1 MKTPR
6 TIYDVLSMLC
16 DYHQQRA
23 KRFAELKTES
33 VDPRA
38 DILLGHM
45 VELETQSAQVIRSE
59 MEQLLPEHSTYLLTG
74 TTLRT
79 GTTLSADALH
89 AAACQCDNRPT
100 FEAALGC
107 ALTSDRRLD
116 ELLDRIE
123 YCSAAAS
130 ITELAKRLREFE
142 NTKDRQISM
151 FTRED

>member
-6 TIYDVLSMLC
+6 TIYDVLSMLAG
-16 DYHQQRA
+16 YHQQRA
-23 KRFAELKTES
+23 KRFAELEKKS

-38 DILLGHM
+38 DILLGHL
-45 VELETQSAQVIRSE
+45 VESETQSAQVIRSE
-59 MEQLLPEHSTYLLTG
+59 MEQLLPEHSTYLLSG
-74 TTLRT
+74 TTFP
-79 GTTLSADALH
+79 TLSADALH
-89 AAACQCDNRPT
+89 AAAGQCDDRPT